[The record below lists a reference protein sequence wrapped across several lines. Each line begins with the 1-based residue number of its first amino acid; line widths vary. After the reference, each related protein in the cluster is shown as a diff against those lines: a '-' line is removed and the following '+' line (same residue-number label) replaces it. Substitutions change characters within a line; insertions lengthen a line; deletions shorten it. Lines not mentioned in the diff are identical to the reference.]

1 MSRAGRRAHCCW
13 TPLSLLSIC
22 PISIKS
28 VNHVLAAQSRAEGAL
43 LLDPTVD
50 EAAREEA
57 GLTLALMP
65 ACSEVRLGGC
75 SGTGCLAYAT

>member
-1 MSRAGRRAHCCW
+1 MGRAGRRAHCCW
-13 TPLSLLSIC
+13 TPPSILLHLSHSNQ
-22 PISIKS
+22 KW
-28 VNHVLAAQSRAEGAL
+28 NHLLAAQSRAEGAL

-75 SGTGCLAYAT
+75 SGPGCLAYAS